1 MQEQTTK
8 NKLINVKKA
17 SELLDIN
24 PATLRRWDKLGKLIA
39 KRHPI
44 NNYRFYNVMDIEALK
59 EKINAK

>member
-24 PATLRRWDKLGKLIA
+24 PATLRRWDKLGKLLA

-44 NNYRFYNVMDIEALK
+44 NNYRVYNVKDIQALK
-59 EKINAK
+59 EKINA